1 MRSDESV
8 ATRVIATGGL
18 MLATLTNALDTT
30 IANVALP
37 HVAGSL
43 SAAQDQITWVL
54 TSYMVGTAIMTP
66 LSGWLAEKIGR
77 KRLFLISI
85 VAFVGVSVLCGL
97 ATSLPE
103 MVLFRFL
110 QGFAGAAMIPIS
122 QAAILDLWPQPVI
135 PQVMAVWSAVVMVA
149 PILGP
154 TVGGFLTEHYSWR
167 WVFFINV
174 PVGAAAFVLVYTA
187 LRPDAA
193 GRKRPFD
200 MLGYAALVL
209 FTGAIQLLMDRGPT
223 LDWFDSREICVEAII
238 AACALYVFVMQTL
251 TSEHPFFH
259 RDLFRDRN
267 YTSALVFSVVVSAT
281 LFSTSALLPTLM
293 QTLLGYSAMQSG
305 VASAPR
311 GAGSLIALTFVPWMA
326 IRFGPRRTMAIGL
339 LLSVAALWR
348 MGHFD
353 LSMNSTPIIVAGLLQ
368 GFGQGMVMN
377 PMSVISFATLEPS
390 HRTEAA
396 VFGNMVRSVAGGLG
410 ISTLQVVLTRQSATA
425 HEGLAAHIV
434 SGDPM
439 MTWSL
444 PHMLGGA
451 ASSLEAINGEV
462 TRQAA
467 MIGYDAA
474 FGWMSIGTLFVLPL
488 LLIMRTAKPKP
499 GALIEVHAD

>member
-1 MRSDESV
+1 V
-8 ATRVIATGGL
+8 ATRVVATGGL
-18 MLATLTNALDTT
+18 MLATLTNSLDTT

-37 HVAGSL
+37 HVQGSL

-66 LSGWLAEKIGR
+66 LSGWLAQKLGR

-85 VAFVGVSVLCGL
+85 VAFVAVSMLCGM
-97 ATSLPE
+97 ATNLPE

-110 QGFAGAAMIPIS
+110 QGFAGAAMIPLS

-167 WVFFINV
+167 WVFYINV
-174 PVGAAAFVLVYTA
+174 PIGVIAFTLVYMA
-187 LRPDAA
+187 LPSDVT
-193 GRKRPFD
+193 GRGRPFD
-200 MLGYAALVL
+200 MLGFTALVL
-209 FTGAIQLLMDRGPT
+209 FTGAIQLMFDRGPT
-223 LDWFDSREICVEAII
+223 LDWFDSREVCVEAII
-238 AACALYVFVMQTL
+238 AGCAFYVFLMQTL
-251 TSEHPFFH
+251 TSDNPFFH
-259 RDLFRDRN
+259 RGLFKDRN
-267 YTSALVFSVVVSAT
+267 YVSGLIFSVVVSAT

-311 GAGSLIALTFVPWMA
+311 GVGSLIALTFVPWMA
-326 IRFGPRRTMAIGL
+326 TRFGPRRMMAVGL

-353 LSMNSTPIIVAGLLQ
+353 LSMDTRPIIVAGLIQ

-377 PMSVISFATLEPS
+377 PMSVISFATLSPV

-410 ISTLQVVLTRQSATA
+410 ISGLQFILTRQSATA
-425 HEGLAAHIV
+425 HERLAAHIV
-434 SGDPM
+434 TSDPVIG
-439 MTWSL
+439 WSL
-444 PHMLGGA
+444 PHLMSGGA
-451 ASSLEAINGEV
+451 GGLEAVNAEV
-462 TRQAA
+462 TRQSA

-474 FGWMSIGTLFVLPL
+474 FGWMSMGTLLVLPL
-488 LLIMRTAKPKP
+488 LLVMRTAKPNP
-499 GALIEVHAD
+499 STMLEVHVD